1 MSVVP
6 GLAVDEGSLR
16 GQQGAVGALSPEPA
30 PGRVAPTIHTSH
42 QHPQGLRCT
51 GHRVG
56 CPEAERMRFYS
67 SQDGGLAGKKD
78 RVHRHVKSS
87 PGAL

>member
-1 MSVVP
+1 M
-6 GLAVDEGSLR
+6 
-16 GQQGAVGALSPEPA
+16 
-30 PGRVAPTIHTSH
+30 IHTGH
-42 QHPQGLRCT
+42 QHPQGLQWA

-78 RVHRHVKSS
+78 RVHRNVKSS